1 MRLRRI
7 ELPWETGTTWTL
19 IPLGDVHF
27 GSANCDVELFD
38 ETIAE
43 IRSNPYALWIGMG
56 DMIEA
61 IAPNDKRWKAGGVDE
76 RVVNMASQ
84 DRIGDVYVQ
93 KMASKLRPIAD
104 KLLSYGDG
112 NHEETFNAHYY
123 TNLSV
128 RILEAIGRSECYT
141 GWAAG
146 TELVFTSSGTR
157 VALPIWH
164 EHGWQ
169 AGRKDGA
176 KVNNL
181 DDLMGYI
188 EGFRIYLYGH
198 SHSRLMKVKTKLGVD
213 WHSKKLK
220 ATDCY
225 GAHTGSFLKTRE
237 LAELTKD
244 GVLTCA
250 PSYAERKGYP
260 TTSLGPIRFLITL
273 RRNGNEARSLEIRG
287 VQ

>member
-1 MRLRRI
+1 
-7 ELPWETGTTWTL
+7 
-19 IPLGDVHF
+19 LGDVHF
-27 GSANCDVELFD
+27 GSANCDVALFD
-38 ETIAE
+38 EVIAE
-43 IRSNPYALWIGMG
+43 IREDPYALWIGMG
-56 DMIEA
+56 DMVEA
-61 IAPNDKRWKAGGVDE
+61 VAPNDKRWQAGGVDD
-76 RVVNMASQ
+76 RILSMANQ
-84 DRIGDVYVQ
+84 DRIGDVFVE
-93 KMASKLRPIAD
+93 KMADKLRPIAD

-112 NHEETFNAHYY
+112 NHEETFNTHYY

-128 RILEAIGRSECYT
+128 RILDAIGRPECYT

-146 TELVFTSSGTR
+146 TEVVFNASGSRT
-157 VALPIWH
+157 ALPIWH

-198 SHSRLMKVKTKLGVD
+198 SHARLMKVKTKLTVD
-213 WHSKKLK
+213 GSWRKLK
-220 ATDCY
+220 AFDCY
-225 GAHTGSFLKTRE
+225 GAHTGSFLRTRQ
-237 LAELTKD
+237 LAELAGD
-244 GVLTCA
+244 GTLTSA
-250 PSYAERKGYP
+250 SGYAERKGYP

-273 RRNGNEARSLEIRG
+273 RRNGNGVRSLEVRG